1 LIKKIS
7 EGTMKLLS
15 MRIEGQDRAGI
26 GIGEEI
32 LDVTSFCEILEQK
45 GEWIDAG
52 DITRFQHIEGAYRD
66 ALDVYRKGLDWIRD
80 VTARIEN
87 NPLLAGELRATG
99 ALTQLSAIKLNPP
112 VIAPGKILAVGL
124 NYAAH
129 AEEGAAKQPEFPLVF
144 SKCVT
149 ALIGRGDEIELP
161 AISDMIDYEA
171 ELAVIIGK
179 EAKSVSADHAMEY
192 VAGYSIMNDVTAR
205 DLQKRERQWARA
217 KGLDTFAPCGPWMV
231 TTDEITDPHAL
242 EIELTVNGEVRQ
254 HSNTRDL
261 IYRIPRL
268 IEFISEDLTLK
279 PGDIIS
285 TGTPS
290 GVGAYRNPPVF
301 LKAGDEIEIS
311 IDGVGVLWNRVS
323 ARR

>member
-1 LIKKIS
+1 
-7 EGTMKLLS
+7 MKLLS
-15 MRIEGQDRAGI
+15 MIIEGQNRAGI
-26 GIGEEI
+26 RIGEEI
-32 LDVTSFCEILEQK
+32 LDVTSFCEILELK
-45 GEWIDAG
+45 GEWIEAD

-66 ALDVYRKGLDWIRD
+66 ALDVYRRGLDWIGN
-80 VTARIEN
+80 VTARIET
-87 NPLLAGELRATG
+87 NPMLAGELRATG
-99 ALTQLSAIKLNPP
+99 ALTRLSAVKLNSP

-129 AEEGAAKQPEFPLVF
+129 AAEGDAKQPEFPLIF

-149 ALIGRGDEIELP
+149 ALIGPGDEIKLP

-179 EAKSVSADHAMEY
+179 DAKSVSADHAMEY
-192 VAGYSIMNDVTAR
+192 VAGYTIMNDVTAR
-205 DLQKRERQWARA
+205 DLQRRERQWVRA
-217 KGLDTFAPCGPWMV
+217 KGLDTFAPCGPWLV
-231 TTDEITDPHAL
+231 TTDEITDPHSL

-254 HSNTRDL
+254 HSNTGDL
-261 IYRIPRL
+261 IFKIPQL
-268 IEFISEDLTLK
+268 IEFISQDLTLE

-290 GVGAYRNPPVF
+290 GVGVYRNPPVF
-301 LKAGDEIEIS
+301 LKDGDEIEIS

-323 ARR
+323 AQR